1 VRRSAKAADGAD
13 CVMTAT
19 TTEGGEMVPP
29 EPSEA
34 AGDQPLMISQRMRGR
49 GTDQT
54 GTWVAA
60 GAIDDE
66 GTARITQIQSTD
78 QDDGTLLIE
87 ATHLLVSDADEEQ
100 MIELR
105 SETILQPFPPPPP
118 QKRVLVEGPWRL
130 ISGTKRYANLRAR
143 GRLYATITDRAVGNT
158 RRREITL
165 VRDGSAR

>member
-1 VRRSAKAADGAD
+1 
-13 CVMTAT
+13 MTAT

-49 GTDQT
+49 GTEQT

-118 QKRVLVEGPWRL
+118 QRRVLVEGPWRL

-143 GRLYATITDRAVGNT
+143 GKLYATVTDRVGDEGVD
-158 RRREITL
+158 REVTL
-165 VRDGSAR
+165 VRDGSARRRQLRVGRA